1 MKKAELL
8 ESVSAVRRFNR
19 FYTRQIGVLDEGL
32 LESPFSLAEARVI
45 YEIANHDCSTASELA
60 NELGLDAGYLSRI
73 LKGLQKRNLIKK
85 TNSAADARQT
95 ILTLTETGRK
105 EFAKLDRMS
114 RDQID
119 AFLQKLSPS
128 EQKRLLDSMK
138 TIESILSS
146 DDQAEDRS
154 FVLRSPHAGD
164 FGWVIQRNGRLYAE
178 EYGWDET
185 YEGLVATIVGDLIK
199 NFDEKKE
206 RCWIAEKDGENVGSV
221 FLVRK
226 SPTVAQLRLLIV
238 EPSARGLGLGKRLV
252 DECTRFA
259 RQAGYGKIT
268 LWTNSILLAAR
279 SIYKKAGYQMTDSK
293 KNHLF
298 GHDLI
303 SETWE
308 LTL

>member
-1 MKKAELL
+1 MKKTELL
-8 ESVSAVRRFNR
+8 ESVRAVRRFNR

-45 YEIANHDCSTASELA
+45 YEIANNDCSTASELA
-60 NELGLDAGYLSRI
+60 NKLGLDAGYLSRI
-73 LKGLQKRNLIKK
+73 LKGLKKRTLIKK

-95 ILTLTETGRK
+95 ILTLSEAGRK

-138 TIESILSS
+138 AIESLLSS
-146 DDQAEDRS
+146 DEQAEDRS
-154 FVLRSPHAGD
+154 FVLRSPHPGD
-164 FGWVIQRNGRLYAE
+164 FGWVIQRNGRLYAD

-185 YEGLVATIVGDLIK
+185 YEGLVATIIGEFVK

-259 RQAGYGKIT
+259 RQAGYKKIT

-298 GHDLI
+298 GHDLV

-308 LTL
+308 LAL